1 MSDKLAYSD
10 AHDEKLLFCFEVNKR
25 SGTAVI
31 AKVCE
36 TKPCVIIFDYHA
48 S

>member
-10 AHDEKLLFCFEVNKR
+10 AHDERFSFCFEVNKR

>member
-10 AHDEKLLFCFEVNKR
+10 AHDERLLFCFEVSKR
-25 SGTAVI
+25 LGAAVI
-31 AKVCE
+31 AVCE
-36 TKPCVIIFDYHA
+36 TKPCVIIFDYRA